1 MFAVTVVLSLVL
13 ALVFAALGTF
23 KVINHP
29 KAAETAEHLGLSLP
43 LSRAI
48 GLLEIAACG
57 GLLIGLAWAPL
68 GVAAATGA
76 VLLLIGATGTHLKVH
91 DPAPVA
97 AFPAVLAVLSVITLI
112 LRLKTA

>member
-1 MFAVTVVLSLVL
+1 MFVVTVVLSAFL

-29 KAAETAEHLGLSLP
+29 KAAETAEHLKLSP
-43 LSRAI
+43 ALSRTI
-48 GLLEIAACG
+48 GLLELAACA

-68 GVAAATGA
+68 GVLTAICA
-76 VLLLIGATGTHLKVH
+76 LLLLLGATATHVRVH
-91 DPAPVA
+91 DPAQVA
-97 AFPAVLAVLSVITLI
+97 AFPAFLAVLAVAILV

>member
-1 MFAVTVVLSLVL
+1 MFAATVALSAFL

-29 KAAETAEHLGLSLP
+29 KAAEAAQRLSLSP
-43 LSRAI
+43 QLSRTI

-68 GVAAATGA
+68 SVAAAIGALLLLTGA
-76 VLLLIGATGTHLKVH
+76 TATHVKVH
-91 DPAPVA
+91 DPAAVT
-97 AFPAVLAVLSVITLI
+97 AFPAFLAVLSVVIVI
-112 LRLKTA
+112 LRIKTA